1 MIRAIQGPNSKLVG
15 GFPVPIQ
22 SRLLSRITI
31 VGVLFL
37 LTLIVNAQSSEPKP
51 KPSGS
56 ISGRITIGGKGAAG
70 VPVAA
75 VEGQSVNRRDAPAR
89 AFSDVEGNYQISG
102 LAPAQYQV
110 WTLTPALIAEPTG
123 FPNYVSY
130 AGAAKSILLGAGENV
145 SGVDLKLIRGS
156 VITGRVTTADNKP
169 VVEERVSLQ
178 LVDANGNPPRFGG
191 PIFSTYDQ
199 MFQTDDRGVYRI
211 FDLPPGRYKVSVGY
225 DSATDGMI
233 RSRRY
238 DKTYYLDPND
248 QSKPAIIEL
257 SEGDEAKNI
266 DIKVQPAPKTYSI
279 SGRVIDTE
287 TGVPIAKAGVRF
299 MPVGKDSNA
308 GGGLGIQADER
319 GEFSWGG
326 FGPGHYSVNATS
338 ESYGGNYY
346 SDPVYL
352 DVVDKDLTEIE
363 VKTVPGLSIG
373 GIISTD
379 GLSTKELLA
388 LLPGLTISFSGS
400 STGNNPV
407 RTAGRAVVAPDGS
420 FLVEGLR
427 PGPVSVWVVTQRP
440 PFIHPNLNRMERD
453 GVTVNQNF
461 GLKESFSGLRVVIDY
476 GTGIIR
482 GTVKFEGDTPITDSR
497 MYVHC
502 NREGAREGS
511 TVQVDARGHFVIANL
526 APGPWEVTLQINS
539 LTPRPP
545 RGFNPQKQI
554 VNVANASE
562 TEATFIVVLT
572 PKQGG
577 P

>member
-1 MIRAIQGPNSKLVG
+1 L
-15 GFPVPIQ
+15 PIQ
-22 SRLLSRITI
+22 SRLLSLTTI
-31 VGVLFL
+31 VGALFF
-37 LTLIVNAQSSEPKP
+37 LTLIVNAQSSAPKP
-51 KPSGS
+51 NGS
-56 ISGRITIGGKGAAG
+56 ISGRITVDGKGAAG
-70 VPVAA
+70 IPVAA
-75 VEGQSVNRRDAPAR
+75 VEGPSLNRRDAPAR

-130 AGAAKSILLGAGENV
+130 SGVAKSILLGAGENV
-145 SGVDLKLIRGS
+145 SGVDLKLLRGS
-156 VITGRVTTADNKP
+156 VITGRVTNADNKP

-178 LVDANGNPPRFGG
+178 LVDTNGNPPRFGG

-211 FDLPPGRYKVSVGY
+211 FDLPPGRYRVSVGY
-225 DSATDGMI
+225 DPVTDGMI

-238 DKTYYLDPND
+238 DKTYYLDPTD

-279 SGRVIDTE
+279 SGRVVDTE

-299 MPVGKDSNA
+299 MPVGKDPNA

-326 FGPGHYSVNATS
+326 FGPGRYSVNATS

-352 DVVDKDLTEIE
+352 DIVDQDLNDIE

-427 PGPVSVWVVTQRP
+427 PGTVTAWIVTQRP
-440 PFIHPNLNRMERD
+440 SFINTKINRMERD
-453 GVTVNQNF
+453 GVPLSQNID
-461 GLKESFSGLRVVIDY
+461 LKESMSGLHIVIDY

-482 GTVKFEGDTPITDSR
+482 GTVKFEDSDALITDSR
-497 MYVHC
+497 MYVHYK
-502 NREGAREGS
+502 REGARDGN
-511 TVQVDARGHFVIANL
+511 TAQVDARGHFVIANL
-526 APGPWEVTLQINS
+526 SPGSWEVTLQINS
-539 LTPRPP
+539 LTPRPA
-545 RGFNPQKQI
+545 RGFPPQKQI
-554 VNVANASE
+554 LNVANGSE
-562 TEATFIVVLT
+562 TEVTFVVPLT
-572 PKQGG
+572 PKPGG